1 MKNSLL
7 ILAIAILLVTVA
19 AVGGSSDSTVADALR
34 EQNKQLARIAA
45 SLERISGQ
53 QPGWKL
59 PRN

>member
-1 MKNSLL
+1 MKTLL
-7 ILAIAILLVTVA
+7 IVAITLIVIFTMGAAQSDERVTE
-19 AVGGSSDSTVADALR
+19 ALR
-34 EQNKQLARIAA
+34 EQNKQLSRIAA

>member
-7 ILAIAILLVTVA
+7 ILVAVIALACIA
-19 AVGGSSDSTVADALR
+19 ASGPSDTSVADALR

-45 SLERISGQ
+45 SLERIAGQ

-59 PRN
+59 PK